1 MISYVGKALGVH
13 GMLGMVCGGRV
24 CLYLLYLFFFFLF
37 YYFFSLHTLRSGE
50 MKDPPS
56 LSLFLSLGT
65 RNRLPSRSPPP
76 PPAAYVVTMVIAGYR

>member
-1 MISYVGKALGVH
+1 MNYDFLCRQGFGSSRNVGNGLWRTG
-13 GMLGMVCGGRV
+13 LS
-24 CLYLLYLFFFFLF
+24 LFIDHL
-37 YYFFSLHTLRSGE
+37 
-50 MKDPPS
+50 S